1 MSWKEKLRYFLSGMA
16 VLLAVAAYTFE
27 FEWFNRT
34 IDVAR
39 LVVGSLFVGAGA
51 GWLLAR
57 PYARQCHGLTAKV
70 QVYVFFII
78 SCAVFAPLGGS
89 LSNRWASR
97 GNARLQP
104 VIFVSQT
111 PYFGSTGERGAETR
125 QLPKGYRITFY
136 RQEQFRTVKNPVPI
150 NPAPQRG
157 DTVSLR
163 FIPGFWGFDVAA
175 RNLLP

>member
-1 MSWKEKLRYFLSGMA
+1 MA

-34 IDVAR
+34 IDVTR
-39 LVVGSLFVGAGA
+39 LVAGSIFLGAGA
-51 GWLLAR
+51 GWLMAR
-57 PYARQCHGLTAKV
+57 PYVRQYADLTTKV

-89 LSNRWASR
+89 LSNRWGSR
-97 GNARLQP
+97 GSARLHP
-104 VIFVSQT
+104 VTFVSQE
-111 PYFGSTGERGAETR
+111 PYFGSTKEGGPQSRK
-125 QLPKGYRITFY
+125 LPKGYRITFY
-136 RQEQFRTVKNPVPI
+136 HQTQFRTVKSPIPI

-163 FIPGFWGFDVAA
+163 FIPGLWGFDVAA